1 MGRRRGSFAA
11 NYLYLFIVHMYIII
25 NYECKSFFH
34 SSVLN
39 NKLFQYF
46 YTSSCIFM
54 WEIHNFCCVPF
65 RVVDGVDPA
74 AALWLEA
81 ENQKS
86 GVY

>member
-1 MGRRRGSFAA
+1 MNAKVS
-11 NYLYLFIVHMYIII
+11 FIVLCSII
-25 NYECKSFFH
+25 NCF
-34 SSVLN
+34 N
-39 NKLFQYF
+39 
-46 YTSSCIFM
+46 TSTLHLCIFM

-65 RVVDGVDPA
+65 QVVDGVDPA